1 MDSDGKRQIMIRQ
14 RASVNSNGQGGRAHV
29 QVTCTFPEAQG
40 ISTGAN
46 GVCREGRWHS
56 GGGGGSL
63 WWSISEAIEE
73 LLLWCNSCDPSVSG
87 ARWLWGDTSLS
98 SMAPFFH
105 EMSFS
110 FIVKTTI
117 SIKPHLH
124 FLTLLKAT
132 FFSFKNNSTAE
143 NIVYVKRGK
152 SFLYTPSNF
161 YFPLV
166 RVRNENISF
175 SAQEWKLFKIKACKA
190 KSCLN
195 FLTS

>member
-1 MDSDGKRQIMIRQ
+1 MAREAEPMSR
-14 RASVNSNGQGGRAHV
+14 SHAHSLRPRGSQ
-29 QVTCTFPEAQG
+29 QVPMGCVAKEDDT
-40 ISTGAN
+40 
-46 GVCREGRWHS
+46 R
-56 GGGGGSL
+56 GGGGSL

>member
-56 GGGGGSL
+56 GGEVGPSDEAYLRPSKNSCCGVTHVIPQSL
-63 WWSISEAIEE
+63 EPDDSEGT
-73 LLLWCNSCDPSVSG
+73 LLSLLW
-87 ARWLWGDTSLS
+87 LL
-98 SMAPFFH
+98 FFH